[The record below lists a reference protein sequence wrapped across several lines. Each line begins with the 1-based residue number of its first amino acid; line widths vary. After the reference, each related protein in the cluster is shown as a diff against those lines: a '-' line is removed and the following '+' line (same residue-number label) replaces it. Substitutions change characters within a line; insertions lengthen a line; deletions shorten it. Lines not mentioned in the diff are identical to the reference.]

1 MTAQL
6 VVFWQVTGVVVTL
19 AAAVVL
25 VSFLIWCFVGLV
37 LWLTRRGLDDRA
49 QAETDPEWFEAL

>member
-1 MTAQL
+1 MTAQSI
-6 VVFWQVTGVVVTL
+6 VFWQVTGVVLTL
-19 AAAVVL
+19 VAAVVL

-37 LWLTRRGLDDRA
+37 LWFTRRGLDDSV